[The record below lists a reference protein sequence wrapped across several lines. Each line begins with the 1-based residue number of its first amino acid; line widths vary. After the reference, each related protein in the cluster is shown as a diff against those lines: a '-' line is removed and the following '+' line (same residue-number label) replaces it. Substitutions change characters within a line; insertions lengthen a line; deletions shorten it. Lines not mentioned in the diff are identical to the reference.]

1 MKCGCGCH
9 IEVAQ
14 DNEGGLNCEGV
25 RNFVCMSCSCD
36 TDKFERVLERMVK
49 KGTIKKTWS
58 SEQECYLYQRV
69 TE

>member
-1 MKCGCGCH
+1 MKCCCSCH

-14 DNEGGLNCEGV
+14 DNEGGLDCEGL
-25 RNFVCMSCSCD
+25 RNAICMSCSCD
-36 TDKFERVLERMVK
+36 TDQFDRVLESMVQ
-49 KGTIKKTWS
+49 KGSIKKTWS